1 MVKMISGK
9 KFVNRL
15 AAAVLTALLAL
26 PTCSAGAAEAKPW
39 VRELDT
45 CPSGGVMYDFSD
57 FETTAAFIADTSA
70 YSANT
75 DVAIRQVTYG
85 GVALQLQGWVKS
97 SFSFTLNN
105 MSDVRKNYGYAR
117 VCLDVQGYTAA
128 DTPSSSKSSA
138 ISLDGNTLFNIGFK
152 SGNKVA
158 AWSTANGSALNT
170 REYHS
175 ASVKLSGKTESTVT
189 LNLGSSLPTN
199 SMCVNIKYIAF
210 FKTQSDADNF
220 DESVLSAEYKGTSLD
235 VDGSSHTVTGYLPT
249 GLTLAEANALSAD
262 VDFDFYNISASA
274 DRSYST
280 GYVKSQSVTAKMQS
294 EHFAVTESGDT
305 LTLSADCEITDMTGK
320 SRTWSI
326 NLTAP
331 YSVPEYQ
338 VMDFSHIG
346 AADSM
351 IADGTIV
358 KTPTDGADKL
368 CEKPINYGGPA
379 LEFQHK
385 KYPQFL
391 AKFKDANPAKKHW
404 VKMVCCFERT
414 AIADGKTS
422 AFLSLSWYD
431 DPSYNTYH
439 YENWDNDSLPQSK
452 VWQTFVCPI
461 EPSTRPYDLANKQ
474 IRVFFNGF
482 NANVL
487 IKYIG
492 LFDTEENAKNFDNSL
507 ESVTAN
513 GELAEL
519 NPFDRT
525 ATVGGSADGAE
536 LTLYNAEAQT
546 GTVDNGYPESRVTLV
561 SNGGYTLKNSHLA
574 KCVTLKDVCGN
585 NVEWY
590 IVTPTVASVTV
601 QTEGGVLKA
610 EFDGVPDGFKR
621 IAALYSA
628 DGSLKKFVLADNGN
642 IRINNINGE
651 YTVKAFLWN
660 DFNSLIP
667 VTEAKALKN
676 SFVNFGTYDTKNTRG
691 KVWEGVPLVSAKQK
705 VLGYT
710 GGEGAQVQTYM
721 TIASDGSYLL
731 TFADVGNILRSTDGV
746 NWIEVGKNINDTG
759 LSCGVI
765 DPVNPDRVVGATYQ
779 GITNTDVIKRQGYT
793 GGGVYVSE
801 NRADTFTQTLILND
815 TKILRSRD
823 AIAFD
828 ITSAYENGVEGC
840 SKVYFSTS
848 SDAFE
853 GNALTISNY
862 EQSKGYNSGCGLYR
876 SDDGGYTW
884 AKVNGDMSACELAV
898 SPLDGTVFAVKD
910 NVLYK
915 SADYGKTFSKIAGGI
930 YDVKTLDENRADYVY
945 TIGENG
951 VSISKDNGRT
961 FTKVASKNYENDKKG
976 TTDFE
981 VSAKN
986 PNYMAFTCGKP
997 GAAGSYS
1004 YRIRVSHDGGVTW
1017 ITSEYDE
1024 SCDFFRVQP
1033 RQNQLVFDPNN
1044 ENILYSS
1051 SDWPWRSTNGGVTFR
1066 QSANGVNAVCVNSRW
1081 QPNVY
1086 NPDLWL
1092 VPAQDFVGAV
1102 TTDGGKTFRSL
1113 MDLNKGGTLM
1123 SHSYGGYAVSE
1134 NTWFLCSDKDWEENS
1149 ANLMITF
1156 DGGKTWQDKG
1166 KIVESGYIYNICGQ
1180 SKRNPD
1186 ILWAGDVRSTDG
1198 GKTWSKMDSRIRCIA
1213 DSSADG
1219 SMLFAFA
1226 KDSGYNCY
1234 VSYDDGETWSLYFT
1248 APKQSGKQYDT
1259 IQYVLDYND
1268 GDGCLYYGQAGSL
1281 FRYSGTAVKQ
1291 LTLPTAMQNVWWWS
1305 FAIDA
1310 THPGVMYAAGEAS
1323 AASQFTEHSYKNS
1336 IFRTTDY
1343 GRTWQTISNK
1353 STGDTV
1359 VPNGPVVGRHNIKS
1373 MFVSPTDGYL
1383 YVSMANQGVYKFAP
1397 PYVTD

>member
-1 MVKMISGK
+1 MISGK

-128 DTPSSSKSSA
+128 DTPSSAKSSA

-158 AWSTANGSALNT
+158 VWSTANGSALNT

-189 LNLGSSLPTN
+189 LNLDSSLPTN

-507 ESVTAN
+507 ESVTAD
-513 GELAEL
+513 GELAEI

-525 ATVGGSADGAE
+525 AAVSGSADGAE

-628 DGSLKKFVLADNGN
+628 DGSLKKFVIADNGN

-667 VTEAKALKN
+667 VTEAKTLKN

-691 KVWEGVPLVSAKQK
+691 KVWESVPLVSAKQK

-945 TIGENG
+945 TIG
-951 VSISKDNGRT
+951 
-961 FTKVASKNYENDKKG
+961 
-976 TTDFE
+976 
-981 VSAKN
+981 
-986 PNYMAFTCGKP
+986 GK
-997 GAAGSYS
+997 
-1004 YRIRVSHDGGVTW
+1004 
-1017 ITSEYDE
+1017 
-1024 SCDFFRVQP
+1024 
-1033 RQNQLVFDPNN
+1033 
-1044 ENILYSS
+1044 
-1051 SDWPWRSTNGGVTFR
+1051 
-1066 QSANGVNAVCVNSRW
+1066 
-1081 QPNVY
+1081 
-1086 NPDLWL
+1086 
-1092 VPAQDFVGAV
+1092 
-1102 TTDGGKTFRSL
+1102 
-1113 MDLNKGGTLM
+1113 
-1123 SHSYGGYAVSE
+1123 
-1134 NTWFLCSDKDWEENS
+1134 
-1149 ANLMITF
+1149 
-1156 DGGKTWQDKG
+1156 
-1166 KIVESGYIYNICGQ
+1166 
-1180 SKRNPD
+1180 
-1186 ILWAGDVRSTDG
+1186 
-1198 GKTWSKMDSRIRCIA
+1198 RC
-1213 DSSADG
+1213 
-1219 SMLFAFA
+1219 
-1226 KDSGYNCY
+1226 
-1234 VSYDDGETWSLYFT
+1234 EH
-1248 APKQSGKQYDT
+1248 
-1259 IQYVLDYND
+1259 IQ
-1268 GDGCLYYGQAGSL
+1268 G
-1281 FRYSGTAVKQ
+1281 
-1291 LTLPTAMQNVWWWS
+1291 
-1305 FAIDA
+1305 
-1310 THPGVMYAAGEAS
+1310 
-1323 AASQFTEHSYKNS
+1323 
-1336 IFRTTDY
+1336 
-1343 GRTWQTISNK
+1343 
-1353 STGDTV
+1353 
-1359 VPNGPVVGRHNIKS
+1359 
-1373 MFVSPTDGYL
+1373 
-1383 YVSMANQGVYKFAP
+1383 
-1397 PYVTD
+1397 